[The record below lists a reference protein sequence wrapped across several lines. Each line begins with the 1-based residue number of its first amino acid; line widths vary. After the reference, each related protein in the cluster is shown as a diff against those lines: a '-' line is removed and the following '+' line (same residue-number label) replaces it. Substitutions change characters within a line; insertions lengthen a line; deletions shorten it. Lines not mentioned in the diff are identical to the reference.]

1 MRKFMALVSV
11 ILITSA
17 CYKIADTNSME
28 VDKDIIKNNLEK
40 ARWEKLV
47 YALCQ
52 VESGCDDT
60 ATNPHSTAA
69 GRFQMLRGYVDEV
82 NRIKRKKIYTYSDR
96 FNPVKAREMFEIYQA
111 HHNPKKDID
120 KAIIIHRGKISKK
133 YIKKVKEEMMYG
145 RNKSK

>member
-1 MRKFMALVSV
+1 MRKFIALVSV
-11 ILITSA
+11 TLITSA

>member
-40 ARWEKLV
+40 ARWENLV

-52 VESGCDDT
+52 VESGCDDA

>member
-1 MRKFMALVSV
+1 MALVSV

>member
-1 MRKFMALVSV
+1 MRKFIALVSV

-145 RNKSK
+145 RNKGK

>member
-11 ILITSA
+11 VLITSA

-28 VDKDIIKNNLEK
+28 VDKDIIKKNLEK

>member
-1 MRKFMALVSV
+1 MALVSV
-11 ILITSA
+11 VLITSA

-28 VDKDIIKNNLEK
+28 VDKDIIKKNLEK

-133 YIKKVKEEMMYG
+133 YVKKVKEEMMYG

>member
-1 MRKFMALVSV
+1 MALVSV

-17 CYKIADTNSME
+17 CYKTADTNSME

-52 VESGCDDT
+52 VESGCDDA

>member
-1 MRKFMALVSV
+1 MALVSV

-52 VESGCDDT
+52 VESGCDDN